1 MKQRTAIVVIGMVSL
16 ASGSLYSQ
24 DMRKSLAACAAVKS
38 PLDRLGCFDK
48 LTSQLGVDHPR
59 AVPVVTAAGKGKWSV
74 SATLS
79 PIDDSKNV
87 TLSLEA
93 NESVGARYRRV
104 TPTLILRCK
113 ERKTD
118 AYISWDAYLGLEQTT
133 VLTRL
138 DDRPA
143 SKSEWSLSTDN
154 KATFAPQ
161 AKTFIKGL
169 LGHSRLVSQVTPYSE
184 SPVLVTFDLAGLDA
198 ALKPLSDACHW

>member
-1 MKQRTAIVVIGMVSL
+1 MKLTSL
-16 ASGSLYSQ
+16 AILGLALTSSTLYSQ
-24 DMRKSLAACAAVKS
+24 DTRKSLAICAAVKS

-48 LTSQLGVDHPR
+48 LANQLGIAQPQI
-59 AVPVVTAAGKGKWSV
+59 VPVATAAGKGKWSV
-74 SATLS
+74 SATVS

-113 ERKTD
+113 EKKTD
-118 AYISWDAYLGLEQTT
+118 AYITWDAYLGLEETS

-143 SKSEWSLSTDN
+143 SRSEWSLSTDN

-161 AKTFIKGL
+161 PKTFIKTL

-184 SPVLVTFDLAGLDA
+184 SPVLVTFDLAGLDV
-198 ALKPLSDACHW
+198 ALKPLSDACRW